1 MKRWLALGSALV
13 LVSLVALISII
24 ALSTTPP
31 GPGSVA
37 QAEVPG
43 ANGRIAFVTD
53 SRGCDDCHV
62 FTILPDGT
70 DRVRL
75 TDEAVGGPR
84 WSPDGSRLIFAAPAP
99 DGRITTG
106 TINADG
112 TGFRLFELTHPTL
125 NVACWGWTP
134 DGTRLT
140 CETWDET
147 RPRRPSGVFTADSM
161 DGQDLQRLTS
171 NPYGSGDFIGEFSPD
186 GTQHAF
192 IRTNDQRRNGNAAV
206 FVVNADG
213 SDVTRL
219 TPWTTNA
226 GSVAWSPDG
235 ERLLFDAGGAFFTM
249 RPDGTD
255 VTEIE
260 LDTGS
265 LGFLYPFEP
274 SWSPDGTRI
283 VFAAWVDADQQVD
296 IFTVAADGSDLVRI
310 SNSRR
315 EDGFA
320 DWGPAPSA

>member
-1 MKRWLALGSALV
+1 MQRLLTFLAM
-13 LVSLVALISII
+13 I
-24 ALSTTPP
+24 ALACTA
-31 GPGSVA
+31 VA
-37 QAEVPG
+37 PATVSQAEVPG

-62 FTILPDGT
+62 FTKLPDGS
-70 DRVRL
+70 DRIRL
-75 TDEAVGGPR
+75 TDQAVGGPR
-84 WSPDGSRLIFAAPAP
+84 WSPDGSRLIFPAFAP
-99 DGRITTG
+99 DGRVTTG

-140 CETWDET
+140 CETWNDT
-147 RPRRPSGVFTADSM
+147 RPNRPSGVFTVEST
-161 DGQDLQRLTS
+161 DGQYLHLLTT

-186 GTQHAF
+186 GSQHAF
-192 IRTNDQRRNGNAAV
+192 IRTNDRRRNGNAAV

-219 TPWTTNA
+219 TPWTTNP

-235 ERLLFDAGGAFFTM
+235 ERLLYDAEGAFFTM

-255 VTEIE
+255 IAAIE
-260 LDTGS
+260 LDTAS
-265 LGFLYPFEP
+265 LGLLFPFNP

-296 IFTVAADGSDLVRI
+296 IFTAAADGSDLLRI
-310 SNSRR
+310 SDTGR